1 MVQDSVTFG
10 CVSIEKWTTFH
21 EASIQLLYTS
31 NAFAKINVCKY
42 YACFVKWSHYL
53 HQYARIHRP
62 SNSLSLTEST
72 FLARNQLTLI
82 IAHPVLSMFMLL
94 LVFVIVYL
102 WSLWVEVNLCRF
114 YLWFVYISKAFG
126 DSIIKKWRVPS
137 IFFVSVLIQDMD
149 FHWHIICHDLC
160 VFNDWRWEVVVR
172 FVDILWNCIFDRPSL
187 LKFSFYSFCLLV
199 TIIKMYSSV
208 A

>member
-102 WSLWVEVNLCRF
+102 WSLWVEINLCRF
-114 YLWFVYISKAFG
+114 YLWFIYISKAFG

-149 FHWHIICHDLC
+149 FHWHIYMSWSLC
-160 VFNDWRWEVVVR
+160 IQWLEVR
-172 FVDILWNCIFDRPSL
+172 GSC
-187 LKFSFYSFCLLV
+187 SFCWYFVELYFWPSITVEILPFIV
-199 TIIKMYSSV
+199 FVY
-208 A
+208 